1 MLDELGSMLDGLT
14 WAYFWNKPAKPAKL
28 FSDFPDV
35 DTPEA
40 PNIAPGPYSGLSI

>member
-28 FSDFPDV
+28 FSDFPDGV
-35 DTPEA
+35 PVA
-40 PNIAPGPYSGLSI
+40 LSRQGRS